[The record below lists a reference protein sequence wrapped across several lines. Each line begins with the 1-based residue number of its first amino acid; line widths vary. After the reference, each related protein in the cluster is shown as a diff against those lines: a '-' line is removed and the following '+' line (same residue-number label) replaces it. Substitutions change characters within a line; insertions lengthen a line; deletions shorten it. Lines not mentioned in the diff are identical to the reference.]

1 MGNSFCIDNNND
13 DGFKLFE
20 EIIEDYRKKGNM
32 EVVKDMEE
40 QRDAILE
47 NRKMT
52 YCEMRELMG

>member
-1 MGNSFCIDNNND
+1 MGNSFCIDNND

-20 EIIEDYRKKGNM
+20 EIIENHRKKGNM

-40 QRDAILE
+40 QRQAILE
-47 NRKMT
+47 NRRMT